1 MSVATASRLAFE
13 VLFRGHDLWRVARNA
28 WEHRPAE
35 TTSTVYLRSD
45 WKEIRKQSKRDLYVV
60 MWDSLLRDEV
70 ELVTA
75 SKVRTTGEKRFL
87 LLPDDLPREAL
98 VEYLVKL
105 NVKSSARIHS
115 PRFEADNAET
125 FVGRFLSALA
135 SWPTEQ
141 NIADAWW
148 ENGELVILSPTFERL
163 KVPADLIPK
172 MSKAKPAEREK
183 FDIDQHGEF
192 IYWPS
197 HDVHMGWPQFEQA
210 VNPQARIKARQH
222 SQQFNI
228 KYGQAIRN
236 LREKAGLRQSQIK
249 GVDERTVR
257 RIEHGQTRA
266 TANAL
271 AKLASAHEMNI
282 NNYLGALADEL
293 VTM

>member
-1 MSVATASRLAFE
+1 MSVATASRLDFE
-13 VLFRGHDLWRVARNA
+13 VVFRGHDLWQLAQEVCEDRL
-28 WEHRPAE
+28 AE
-35 TTSTVYLRSD
+35 SPSTIYLRSE
-45 WKEIRKQSKRDLYVV
+45 WKQISQRAKRDLFIV
-60 MWDSLLRDEV
+60 MWESLLCDEA
-70 ELVTA
+70 EMIHARQARTA
-75 SKVRTTGEKRFL
+75 GEKRFL